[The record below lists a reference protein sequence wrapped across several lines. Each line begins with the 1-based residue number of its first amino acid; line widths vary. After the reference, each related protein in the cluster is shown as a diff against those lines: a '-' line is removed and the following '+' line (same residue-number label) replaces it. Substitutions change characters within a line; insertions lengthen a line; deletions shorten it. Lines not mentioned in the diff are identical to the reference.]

1 MNEKLKSTIST
12 KQVYICP
19 LKKYSLAEINFHQL
33 PFYAILITTQLNK
46 SANLIIS
53 LYWFPACYRCW
64 LSLAINFLAMKFPK
78 GCSCFNDKKW
88 LYLWSGSNKLF
99 DCHFL
104 PVVEREIKR
113 IRFKQDLQFAFKK
126 LITGWNRI
134 LISCP
139 FQGIDNNAIKLVE
152 SANLL
157 RLLVIICHPLAS
169 HGTGNSWQICYCSV
183 TSMLGTLINSD
194 TWSTG
199 FLMRIVHAQFRA
211 YIRLIPL
218 KSGTV

>member
-88 LYLWSGSNKLF
+88 LYLWSGSN
-99 DCHFL
+99 
-104 PVVEREIKR
+104 IN
-113 IRFKQDLQFAFKK
+113 
-126 LITGWNRI
+126 G
-134 LISCP
+134 S
-139 FQGIDNNAIKLVE
+139 NAIFC
-152 SANLL
+152 
-157 RLLVIICHPLAS
+157 R
-169 HGTGNSWQICYCSV
+169 
-183 TSMLGTLINSD
+183 SMNERRKKPVSTKQLFRSNYFIMNMINEFS
-194 TWSTG
+194 
-199 FLMRIVHAQFRA
+199 
-211 YIRLIPL
+211 
-218 KSGTV
+218 

>member
-139 FQGIDNNAIKLVE
+139 FQGIDNNAIITCRVGE
-152 SANLL
+152 
-157 RLLVIICHPLAS
+157 PLCKFPA
-169 HGTGNSWQICYCSV
+169 C
-183 TSMLGTLINSD
+183 
-194 TWSTG
+194 
-199 FLMRIVHAQFRA
+199 
-211 YIRLIPL
+211 
-218 KSGTV
+218 